1 MFISIGGLLSNK
13 RIMKYEEWTEF
24 FKIYLF

>member
-13 RIMKYEEWTEF
+13 RIMKYEEWIEF
-24 FKIYLF
+24 LKIYLF

>member
-13 RIMKYEEWTEF
+13 RIMKYEELTEYY
-24 FKIYLF
+24 KIYLF